1 MTQEARRVYAD
12 SNALVPYYLS
22 DLLLYLSFYGVIR
35 LFWSEYLIHEVCD
48 VARRGRFLRRGL
60 DRRTVKQQWN
70 AVKSSRL
77 SRDEISEELW
87 KTKLHIVSGP
97 DLDDYPHMATAIAAN
112 VSVLI
117 TSNTKHFDAKML
129 AVHGIEV
136 RAPDTFL
143 QQLLLGMPEEV
154 VSVIT
159 RRQVDF
165 SNPPLGLNSYVNQL
179 SKSVPMFASALSA
192 HVELH

>member
-1 MTQEARRVYAD
+1 MTQDVRRVYAD

-22 DLLLYLSFYGVIR
+22 DLLLYLSFYRVIR
-35 LFWSEYLIHEVCD
+35 LFWSEYLIQEVCD
-48 VARRGRFLRRGL
+48 VARRGRLLGRGL

-70 AVKSSRL
+70 AVKTSRL
-77 SRDEISEELW
+77 SQDEISEALW
-87 KTKLHIVSGP
+87 KTKLHVVSGP

-117 TSNTKHFDAKML
+117 TANTKHFDTKML
-129 AVHGIEV
+129 AAHRIELHT
-136 RAPDTFL
+136 PDRFL
-143 QQLLLGMPEEV
+143 GQLLFGMPEEV
-154 VSVIT
+154 VSVIK
-159 RRQVDF
+159 RRQAEF

-192 HVELH
+192 HLELH